1 MNSRMRK
8 HAALAVVTLAAAGAL
23 TLAACAE
30 TPAASSDAPAIQ
42 NQSKSEES
50 MTNERNGGY
59 TTISEDEAVA
69 MMSENSATLVDVRTA
84 REYADG
90 HIPGAINI
98 PVETIGSVKPAG
110 LQGVDENVSIIVYCR
125 TGVRSEH
132 ALRTC
137 FSTWVTSTCST
148 WAASST
154 GTAKRWPEPSQA
166 ASQATRSR
174 ICRLGGPCV
183 SRRKRHVDR
192 YGQPLR

>member
-23 TLAACAE
+23 TLEACTE
-30 TPAASSDAPAIQ
+30 TPTASSDAPAIQ

-59 TTISEDEAVA
+59 ATISEDEAVA

-110 LQGVDENVSIIVYCR
+110 LQGVDENASIIVYCR

-132 ALRTC
+132 ASNMLLNLGYQHV
-137 FSTWVTSTCST
+137 FD
-148 WAASST
+148 
-154 GTAKRWPEPSQA
+154 
-166 ASQATRSR
+166 
-174 ICRLGGPCV
+174 LGGI
-183 SRRKRHVDR
+183 VDWN
-192 YGQPLR
+192 GEKVAGTEPGSFAGDAQ

>member
-59 TTISEDEAVA
+59 ATISEDEAVA

-98 PVETIGSVKPAG
+98 PV
-110 LQGVDENVSIIVYCR
+110 
-125 TGVRSEH
+125 
-132 ALRTC
+132 
-137 FSTWVTSTCST
+137 
-148 WAASST
+148 
-154 GTAKRWPEPSQA
+154 
-166 ASQATRSR
+166 
-174 ICRLGGPCV
+174 
-183 SRRKRHVDR
+183 
-192 YGQPLR
+192 

>member
-59 TTISEDEAVA
+59 ATISEDEAVA

-110 LQGVDENVSIIVYCR
+110 LQGVDENASIIVYCR

-132 ALRTC
+132 ASNMLLNLGYKHV
-137 FSTWVTSTCST
+137 FDLG
-148 WAASST
+148 ASST

>member
-23 TLAACAE
+23 TLAACTE

-59 TTISEDEAVA
+59 ATISEDEAVA

-90 HIPGAINI
+90 HIPE
-98 PVETIGSVKPAG
+98 PSTYPSKPSAPSNPPAFKAWTKTPPSSSTAG
-110 LQGVDENVSIIVYCR
+110 PACAAN
-125 TGVRSEH
+125 T
-132 ALRTC
+132 LRTC

-148 WAASST
+148 WAASSI

>member
-59 TTISEDEAVA
+59 ATISEDEAVA

-110 LQGVDENVSIIVYCR
+110 LQGVDENASIIVYCR
-125 TGVRSEH
+125 TGVLSEH
-132 ALRTC
+132 ASNMLLNLGYKHV
-137 FSTWVTSTCST
+137 FD
-148 WAASST
+148 
-154 GTAKRWPEPSQA
+154 
-166 ASQATRSR
+166 
-174 ICRLGGPCV
+174 LGGI
-183 SRRKRHVDR
+183 VDWN
-192 YGQPLR
+192 GEKVAGTEPGSFAGDAQ